1 MTGSPR
7 SMFEKIWQSHVID
20 THGDGTVLLWVDR
33 HIINEG
39 TSIGAFAELDARQL
53 DVLRPGM
60 HLAVADHVVPTVGRD
75 DALPEGR
82 IRSMVEGL
90 HRNAARHGIAHIP
103 VRSID
108 QGICHVIAPELGFV
122 LPGMIA
128 VCGDSHTSTLG
139 GLGAVAFGIGTSEMA
154 HVLATGTL
162 IAAMPKLMNI
172 RIDGALTPGV
182 SAKDVILTLIGKIG
196 TAGATGH
203 AIEFSGGAV
212 EAMDIE
218 ARLTLC
224 NMAIEAGAR
233 FGAVAPDEK
242 TISYCE
248 GRRFAPLGEEWDQA
262 AAFWRTLRS
271 DPGTRF
277 DTSITID
284 AAELAPQVTWG
295 TSPQDVTDVNGSA
308 PDPASF
314 TEPGR
319 AAAARRAL
327 SYQGVIPGTAMSS
340 LSIDRVFIGSCTNSR
355 LSDLREAARYLRGR
369 TIAPGVSG
377 FVSPGSTR
385 IKQQAEA
392 EGLDKVFL
400 EAGFEW
406 RASACSM
413 CGGAETAPPGTRVAT
428 TSNRNFEHR
437 QGREVRSHI
446 VSPATAAASAVA
458 GRIADPRECEARD
471 A

>member
-1 MTGSPR
+1 MAQLLT
-7 SMFEKIWQSHVID
+7 MFEKIWAAHVVEQ
-20 THGDGTVLLWVDR
+20 HGDGSALLWIDR

-39 TSIGAFAELDARQL
+39 TSIGAFAELAERNL
-53 DVLRPGM
+53 PVARPGM

-75 DALPEGR
+75 LPLRAGR
-82 IRSMVEGL
+82 GRDMIEGL
-90 HRNAARHGIAHIP
+90 ARNAAHYEIAHIP
-103 VRSID
+103 YRNAA
-108 QGICHVIAPELGFV
+108 QGICHVIAPELGLV
-122 LPGMIA
+122 LPGLVV

-162 IAAMPKLMNI
+162 VSAMPKIMAV
-172 RIDGALTPGV
+172 RIEGALADGV
-182 SAKDVILTLIGKIG
+182 SAKDVVLGVIGKIG

-203 AIEFSGGAV
+203 AIEFCGSTVRAL
-212 EAMDIE
+212 EID

-242 TISYCE
+242 TLAYLK
-248 GRRFAPLGEEWDQA
+248 GRPLAP
-262 AAFWRTLRS
+262 T
-271 DPGTRF
+271 GTRW
-277 DTSITID
+277 D
-284 AAELAPQVTWG
+284 AAVAQWRALPSDEGARFDAVVELDAGELAPQVTWG
-295 TSPQDVTDVNGSA
+295 TSPQDVAGVDSRV
-308 PDPASF
+308 PDPDVIAD
-314 TEPGR
+314 PAR
-319 AAAARRAL
+319 AAAVRRAL
-327 SYQGVIPGTAMSS
+327 DYQGLEPGTPMAQVT
-340 LSIDRVFIGSCTNSR
+340 IDRVFIGSCTNAR

-369 TIAPGVSG
+369 KIAPGVSG
-377 FVSPGSTR
+377 FVSPGSTQV
-385 IKQQAEA
+385 KQKAEA
-392 EGLDKVFL
+392 EGLDRVFV

-406 RASACSM
+406 RESACSM

-437 QGREVRSHI
+437 QGRDVRSHL

-458 GRIADPRECEARD
+458 GHFADPRTAGTCD